1 MIEQKEKLK
10 AAFAG
15 LIAVCPMPY
24 TLDQDNFRGVC
35 VKDARGNIV
44 YLETYDWPDEF
55 TSNQI
60 ESEVAR
66 TRALA
71 HYLIAMSDVYEATH
85 PLE

>member
-10 AAFAG
+10 GAFAG

-24 TLDQDNFRGVC
+24 TLDQDNYRGVC

-44 YLETYDWPDEF
+44 YVENYDWPEEF

-66 TRALA
+66 ARALA
-71 HYLIAMSDVYEATH
+71 HYLIATSNLYTSAQALV
-85 PLE
+85 